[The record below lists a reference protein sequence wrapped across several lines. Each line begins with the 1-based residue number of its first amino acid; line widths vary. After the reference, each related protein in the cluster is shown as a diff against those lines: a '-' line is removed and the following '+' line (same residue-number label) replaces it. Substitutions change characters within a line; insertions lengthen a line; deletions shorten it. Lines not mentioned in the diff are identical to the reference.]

1 MFLYTVV
8 PCTTPLSTTALS
20 AMNLFDAP
28 ECTSK
33 NKDFPYCIPASG
45 DSKKSYCSKLKSYGK
60 NIDGA
65 FKKGKEGINTV
76 GKVISKVIPEQA
88 KETVKK
94 GAGEAEKIGL
104 PVVAPV
110 LEAGGKV
117 IDAGLKATEEAANA
131 VSKAAEG
138 VTNAASKAAEGL
150 LSKLVGR

>member
-60 NIDGA
+60 NID
-65 FKKGKEGINTV
+65 
-76 GKVISKVIPEQA
+76 EQA
-88 KETVKK
+88 KETVKT

-117 IDAGLKATEEAANA
+117 IDAGLKATEEAVNA

-150 LSKLVGR
+150 LSKLFGR